1 MSDKAVIKFK
11 TRKSRS
17 KGANNALV
25 NEGYL
30 LANIVEKGKESI
42 SVAVKKDEFRRGLNA
57 HGRNAIFTLQ
67 DDDGGSLT
75 AMVRDIHLKPII
87 NDFYH
92 VDFQV
97 VSLTEEITVDVSIN
111 IIGQDSVGARGLIVN
126 RNYDTIP
133 VTGFPQDIPETID
146 IDVTG
151 FGVENSVTMADIK
164 LDKVKAELEDDELI
178 ISIIEPK
185 AETEDDEA
193 SEDGGDVA
201 TSEV

>member
-17 KGANNALV
+17 KGANKALV

>member
-17 KGANNALV
+17 KGANKALV

-146 IDVTG
+146 IDVTD

-164 LDKVKAELEDDELI
+164 LDKVKAELEDYELI

>member
-17 KGANNALV
+17 KGANKALV

-126 RNYDTIP
+126 KIMILS
-133 VTGFPQDIPETID
+133 VTGLYKIFR
-146 IDVTG
+146 
-151 FGVENSVTMADIK
+151 NN
-164 LDKVKAELEDDELI
+164 
-178 ISIIEPK
+178 
-185 AETEDDEA
+185 
-193 SEDGGDVA
+193 
-201 TSEV
+201 

>member
-17 KGANNALV
+17 KGANKALV

-146 IDVTG
+146 IDVTD